1 MNDTLIIKKSYVF
14 DMQWWSFNLTK
25 KKILSLS
32 LKSFQKSTF
41 SCCILSSIIDRY
53 LSAIGLKNPSNTIWK
68 EWVIST
74 QKCISICGYFV
85 SFAIIFFD
93 WRQKEVGK
101 MIRVRFPSCTIKLKA
116 YFSNWAYC
124 IWSKSLLS
132 CRK

>member
-1 MNDTLIIKKSYVF
+1 MNGTFIIKKSYVF

-25 KKILSLS
+25 KN
-32 LKSFQKSTF
+32 TF
-41 SCCILSSIIDRY
+41 SQLEIFSKVNFLMLYLSSIIDRY

-68 EWVIST
+68 ERVIST

-85 SFAIIFFD
+85 SFAIIVFD

-101 MIRVRFPSCTIKLKA
+101 IIRVRFPSCTIKPKA
-116 YFSNWAYC
+116 YFSYWAYC